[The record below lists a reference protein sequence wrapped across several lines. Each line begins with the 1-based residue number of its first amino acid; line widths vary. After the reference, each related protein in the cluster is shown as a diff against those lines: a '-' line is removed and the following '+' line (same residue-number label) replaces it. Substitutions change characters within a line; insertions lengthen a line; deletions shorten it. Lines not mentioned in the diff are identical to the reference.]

1 MKRLLRIEVLQSI
14 LFLLMRLV
22 DFAMGELSVVKTLAS
37 FGVYLGLYLL
47 YRLYLIREGLKE

>member
-22 DFAMGELSVVKTLAS
+22 DFAMGELSIVKTLAS

-47 YRLYLIREGLKE
+47 YRLYLIREGL